1 MIMMKIMIM
10 MKRMMIMKG
19 GKRDSGRGGGGRKEI
34 QRRPPVGGGFCM
46 TQARQNAI
54 HTLQNAAL
62 QSTVSLFIN
71 YLLISDMKTRLAIQP
86 NICFLT

>member
-34 QRRPPVGGGFCM
+34 QRRPPVGGGLIQINFRVVRFWGCAYPVGPPSSM
-46 TQARQNAI
+46 PENS
-54 HTLQNAAL
+54 TLL
-62 QSTVSLFIN
+62 RTV
-71 YLLISDMKTRLAIQP
+71 
-86 NICFLT
+86 